1 MIRFAAAIGVAL
13 CVSQATLHAQ
23 APVFTVQAVSAD
35 VYKAPS
41 TGSAVIGHAPRGT
54 ALPVTR
60 ELGSWVKVS
69 WPRAEDG
76 VGYVHVSMGS
86 LGQSETGRPVAAAR
100 SPQPTSEAA
109 LPSSAAVRGP
119 AATPQRV
126 PTPVV
131 YLQAPGHLVGFGGR
145 VGGSNVGF
153 GASARA
159 WSRNRFGVQF
169 DLSRVAMAG
178 LAPTERVT
186 SMQFEPGVLYTL
198 ADHVADY
205 IWVRPYAGIRNDD
218 QSPVVEQHD
227 SRRGPGR
234 IPEQRWRSGLRRHGA
249 DVCRRA
255 AIRRERGRRVPL
267 GHDGIRRHRP
277 RESRPVGRGTLVR
290 EVRAVLVPGSGPGSV
305 PGFF

>member
-1 MIRFAAAIGVAL
+1 MIRLAAAVGVAL

-41 TGSAVIGHAPRGT
+41 TGSPVIGHVPRGT

-86 LGQSETGRPVAAAR
+86 LGRNTTTEISRSAAAPRAPQPVSESASAPAVTGRA
-100 SPQPTSEAA
+100 SQPAPT
-109 LPSSAAVRGP
+109 
-119 AATPQRV
+119 RV
-126 PTPVV
+126 I

-145 VGGSNVGF
+145 AGGSNVGY

-159 WSRNRFGVQF
+159 WSRDRFGMQF
-169 DLSRVAMAG
+169 DVSRTAVAG
-178 LAPTERVT
+178 VAPTERVS

-198 ADHVADY
+198 ADHVADDF
-205 IWVRPYAGIRNDD
+205 WVRPYVGSGLTISRRSLSSTTPGAAPLASQNDVGVQVFGGTELTFASVPRFAVSVDLGYRWGTTAFAGIDL
-218 QSPVVEQHD
+218 
-227 SRRGPGR
+227 GR
-234 IPEQRWRSGLRRHGA
+234 VGLSVAGRWY
-249 DVCRRA
+249 VK
-255 AIRRERGRRVPL
+255 
-267 GHDGIRRHRP
+267 
-277 RESRPVGRGTLVR
+277 
-290 EVRAVLVPGSGPGSV
+290 
-305 PGFF
+305 

>member
-1 MIRFAAAIGVAL
+1 MIRIAAAVGVAL
-13 CVSQATLHAQ
+13 CLNQATLHAQ
-23 APVFTVQAVSAD
+23 APVFIVQAVSAD

-86 LGQSETGRPVAAAR
+86 LGQAETGRPVAAAR
-100 SPQPTSEAA
+100 SPQPTSAG
-109 LPSSAAVRGP
+109 SSTSAAVRGQ
-119 AATPQRV
+119 AAMPQGV

-159 WSRNRFGVQF
+159 WSRNRLGVQF
-169 DLSRVAMAG
+169 DLTRVAMAG

-205 IWVRPYAGIRNDD
+205 IWVRPYAG
-218 QSPVVEQHD
+218 
-227 SRRGPGR
+227 
-234 IPEQRWRSGLRRHGA
+234 SGLT
-249 DVCRRA
+249 
-255 AIRRERGRRVPL
+255 IGRRSLSSTIPGAVPVA
-267 GHDGIRRHRP
+267 
-277 RESRPVGRGTLVR
+277 SQSNVGVQAFGGTELTF
-290 EVRAVLVPGSGPGSV
+290 ASV
-305 PGFF
+305 PRFALSVDVAYRWGTTEFAGIDLGRVGVSVAGRWYVK